1 MKMQIT
7 RRDTG
12 VTIYEAEA
20 ATILELLNLAV
31 KDSVNLYRASLNGAS
46 LNRASLNGAS
56 LNGANLNRANL
67 DGASLNR
74 ANLDGASLD
83 GASLNGATIIET
95 GETWKQYLSEIVPA
109 LLIAGG
115 RALADVLTREHWDC
129 HSWENCPM
137 AAAFSTKSV
146 SGVPL
151 LLKPRADQFIRYFD
165 SKLIPLEA
173 VGKK

>member
-31 KDSVNLYRASLNGAS
+31 KDSVNLYRAN
-46 LNRASLNGAS
+46 

-67 DGASLNR
+67 DGASL
-74 ANLDGASLD
+74 DGASLNGANLD